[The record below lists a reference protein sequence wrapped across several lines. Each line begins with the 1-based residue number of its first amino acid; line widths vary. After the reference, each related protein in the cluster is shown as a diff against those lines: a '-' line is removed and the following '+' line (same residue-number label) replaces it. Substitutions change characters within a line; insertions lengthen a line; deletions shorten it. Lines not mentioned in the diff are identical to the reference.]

1 MTRKPRSAAGH
12 RTPETSRWRLRSRF
26 PTAVQAAG
34 SPRRRN
40 RFLAGGAFIAGTL
53 GMGAVLGLFVAPAA
67 IAGGAGAARGAD
79 SWQAMTVDVP
89 FEAALPQRSVMVDR
103 NGNVFATL
111 YEENRVPITREQIS
125 PVFVDALLAT
135 EDTRFYE
142 HGGVDL
148 LGTGRALLN
157 NVLGGDRQGASTITQ
172 QWIKN
177 LVQTAADTEEKR
189 AAADE
194 VSVAR
199 KLVEA
204 RAAARAEEL
213 FTKDEIL
220 TNYANTAFYGNGAY
234 GLGAAA
240 ARYYSLPA
248 DQLNLQQ
255 AATLAG
261 TLNSPSIF
269 DPINRPE
276 DALARRNVVLDR
288 MVVDGKIS
296 QTEADEAKAA
306 PLNLNPSQPANGCA
320 MSKYPVYCQWV
331 RNNIVNDPS
340 FASTAEARQE
350 LLYRGG
356 LRIQTPLDPQVQDA
370 AQLAVSQAFE
380 ATNRVAAGVAVVE
393 PGSGQVLALA
403 SSRPWGPDELAGQS
417 EIPYPV
423 VPNFPPGSTFKP
435 ITLAAAME
443 SGFDPAT
450 VWYAPA
456 KYAPA
461 ALNYPEGGFGNADDG
476 PGGTMNAETA
486 TWRSVNTYY
495 VWLVER
501 TGVIPTAEMAAR
513 LGMTSIATSGPGS
526 VGERDA
532 SLTLGDFNTSPL
544 QVATVYATF
553 ASGGVR
559 CDPIG
564 VTALVRDGVDNL
576 PIASA
581 DCRQVLDPA
590 IAARI
595 GSILQANVD
604 GPDPLRTSQGASI
617 GRPAMGK
624 TGTAGD
630 FASAWFAGATPQMA
644 AAVWV
649 GDPRG
654 GVANPLINVSAYSGS
669 VFLPEVYG
677 GQLPAQIFKS
687 FMGPA
692 HEGRP
697 VASFPPANRPVL
709 PTVAVPNVVGLPLD
723 AAVGALAD
731 AGFATE
737 IATETAPA
745 VQPMPPNYV
754 VAMDPPA
761 GTARESGRPV
771 VLTLSPDSRTDVVI
785 GSTS

>member
-1 MTRKPRSAAGH
+1 MTEPVGSSSSTSGKWRLARRFPVGTAAAG
-12 RTPETSRWRLRSRF
+12 P
-26 PTAVQAAG
+26 
-34 SPRRRN
+34 PRRRN
-40 RFLAGGAFIAGTL
+40 RFIAGLAFAAGTL
-53 GMGAVLGLFVAPAA
+53 GMGALLGMFLAPAA
-67 IAGGAGAARGAD
+67 IAGGAGAARSTD
-79 SWQAMTVDVP
+79 MWQAMEVDVP
-89 FEAALPQRSVMVDR
+89 FDATLPRRSVMVDR
-103 NGNVFATL
+103 NGNEFATL
-111 YEENRVPITREQIS
+111 FEENRIPITREQIS

-135 EDTRFYE
+135 EDNRFYE

-148 LGTGRALLN
+148 VGTGRALVN
-157 NVLGGDRQGASTITQ
+157 NALGGNRQGASTITQ

-177 LVQTAADTEEKR
+177 LVQAAADTEEKR

-194 VSVAR
+194 VSVGR
-199 KLVEA
+199 KLAEA
-204 RAAARAEEL
+204 RAAAEAESR

-220 TNYANTAFYGNGAY
+220 TNYVNTAFYGNGAY

-240 ARYYSLPA
+240 ARYFSTTP
-248 DQLNLQQ
+248 DQLTLVQ

-261 TLNSPSIF
+261 TLNSPSLF

-288 MVVDGKIS
+288 MVAEGRLDA
-296 QTEADEAKAA
+296 QQAEAAKAE
-306 PLNLNPSQPANGCA
+306 PLTLAPSQPPNGCA
-320 MSKYPVYCQWV
+320 MSRYPVYCQWV
-331 RNNIVNDPS
+331 KDTISSDPS
-340 FASTAEARQE
+340 FAPTAEARQE

-370 AQLAVSQAFE
+370 AENAARTAFE
-380 ATNRVAAGVAVVE
+380 PTNRVAAGVAVVE

-403 SSRPWGPDELAGQS
+403 SSRPWGPDEAAGQT

-423 VPNFPPGSTFKP
+423 MPNFPPGSTFKP

-443 SGFDPAT
+443 SGFDPNT

-456 KYAPA
+456 RYIPST
-461 ALNYPEGGFGNADDG
+461 LNYPEGGFGNADDG
-476 PGGTMNAETA
+476 PGGTMNAVTA

-495 VWLVER
+495 VWLVEQ
-501 TGVIPTAEMAAR
+501 TGVIPTAQMAQR
-513 LGMTSIATSGPGS
+513 LGMDSVVTEGPGA

-553 ASGGVR
+553 AAGGVH
-559 CDPIG
+559 CDPIA
-564 VTALVRDGVDNL
+564 VTALVRDGAENL
-576 PIASA
+576 PVASA

-604 GPDPLRTSQGASI
+604 GPDPLRTSQSASI
-617 GRPAMGK
+617 GRPVMGK

-654 GVANPLINVSAYSGS
+654 GVANPLVNVSAYGGS
-669 VFLPEVYG
+669 VALPEVYG
-677 GQLPAQIFKS
+677 GQLPARIFKE

-697 VASFPPANRPVL
+697 VASFPQADRPLL
-709 PTVAVPNVVGLPLD
+709 PSVAVPNVVGMPLD
-723 AAVGALAD
+723 AAVGALTD
-731 AGFATE
+731 AGFTVE
-737 IATETAPA
+737 IAPETAEA
-745 VQPMPPNYV
+745 AQALPPNYV
-754 VAMDPPA
+754 VATDPAA
-761 GTARESGRPV
+761 GSVRESGKPV
-771 VLTLSPDSRTDVVI
+771 RLTLSPESRTDVIV
-785 GSTS
+785 GATR

>member
-1 MTRKPRSAAGH
+1 MAVKRDPTASRRFPKKAKWHLTSTFPQAVRATGTPPKRNRILAAGAFV
-12 RTPETSRWRLRSRF
+12 T
-26 PTAVQAAG
+26 
-34 SPRRRN
+34 
-40 RFLAGGAFIAGTL
+40 GAL
-53 GMGAVLGLFVAPAA
+53 GMGAIFGLFLAPAA

-79 SWQAMTVDVP
+79 SWQAMSVDVP

-103 NGNVFATL
+103 NGNEFATL
-111 YEENRVPITREQIS
+111 YEENRVPINREQIA

-199 KLVEA
+199 KLAEA
-204 RAAARAEEL
+204 RAAAQAEEM

-240 ARYYSLPA
+240 ARYYSVPA

-269 DPINRPE
+269 DPINRPD

-288 MVVDGKIS
+288 MVVDGRIS
-296 QTEADEAKAA
+296 EAEAAVAKSE

-320 MSKYPVYCQWV
+320 MSQYPVYCQWV
-331 RNNIVNDPS
+331 RDSIITDPS
-340 FASTAEARQE
+340 FASTPEARQE

-356 LRIQTPLDPQVQDA
+356 LRIQTPLDPQVQEA
-370 AQLAVSQAFE
+370 AQAAASQAFE
-380 ATNRVAAGVAVVE
+380 PTNRVAAAVAVVE

-403 SSRPWGPDELAGQS
+403 SSRPWGPDEAAGQS
-417 EIPYPV
+417 EIPYPIM
-423 VPNFPPGSTFKP
+423 PNFPPGSTFKP

-450 VWYAPA
+450 VWNAPA
-456 KYAPA
+456 RYVPT
-461 ALNYPEGGFGNADDG
+461 ALNFPEGGFGNADDG

-501 TGVIPTAEMAAR
+501 TGVIPTAEMASR
-513 LGMTSIATSGPGS
+513 LGMTSITTSGPGS

-544 QVATVYATF
+544 QVANVYATF
-553 ASGGVR
+553 AAGGVH

-564 VTALVRDGVDNL
+564 VTALIRDGVENL
-576 PIASA
+576 PVASA

-604 GPDPLRTSQGASI
+604 GPDPLRTSQSASI
-617 GRPAMGK
+617 GRPVMGK

-654 GVANPLINVSAYSGS
+654 GVANPLINVSAYQNS
-669 VFLPEVYG
+669 VFLPEVFG

-687 FMGPA
+687 FMAPA

-709 PTVAVPNVVGLPLD
+709 PAVAVPNVVGMPLD

-731 AGFATE
+731 AGFAVE
-737 IATETAPA
+737 ISPETTPA

-771 VLTLSPDSRTDVVI
+771 VLTLSPDSQTDVVI
-785 GSTS
+785 GSTA